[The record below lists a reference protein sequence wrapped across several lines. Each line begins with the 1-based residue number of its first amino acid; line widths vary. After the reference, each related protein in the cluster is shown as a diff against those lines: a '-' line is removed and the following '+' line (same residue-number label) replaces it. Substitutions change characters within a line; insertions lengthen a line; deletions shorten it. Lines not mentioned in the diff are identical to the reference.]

1 MGRHNADLDRDEQ
14 GNEDIE
20 TLVRKFRH
28 QKELSKKLL
37 QQNLSRLDAPCF
49 LSPIPAVFFQDL
61 RHRGP
66 DSATRADESLGRRS
80 DRQAQEVCAATP
92 GPRDG
97 AEPNGTVARSQ
108 S

>member
-37 QQNLSRLDAPCF
+37 QQNLCKTFIL
-49 LSPIPAVFFQDL
+49 
-61 RHRGP
+61 
-66 DSATRADESLGRRS
+66 E
-80 DRQAQEVCAATP
+80 
-92 GPRDG
+92 
-97 AEPNGTVARSQ
+97 
-108 S
+108 